1 MNALSLIFY
10 GPSSLKQQ
18 AAGRDVTLL
27 GHIILILSQPDSYSE
42 KQQMQTLNLRFDRSG
57 LEPKVYRPRAR
68 RGR

>member
-18 AAGRDVTLL
+18 AAGRHVTLL

-57 LEPKVYRPRAR
+57 LEPKVYRPQAR